1 MLLDTWE
8 GKISAWIVNWTNYIL
23 RNNEALAEK
32 GEFSILNS
40 THANLLNQSSSR
52 MLLNKSVF
60 SNRTLVME
68 SMNEGNNILDEL
80 NCEKNKFSQQKLG
93 LKEMIKN
100 ITL

>member
-1 MLLDTWE
+1 M
-8 GKISAWIVNWTNYIL
+8 

-40 THANLLNQSSSR
+40 THANLLNMSSSK

-80 NCEKNKFSQQKLG
+80 NNEKYKINQQKIS
-93 LKEMIKN
+93 LKDMVGN
-100 ITL
+100 IVS

>member
-1 MLLDTWE
+1 M
-8 GKISAWIVNWTNYIL
+8 

-40 THANLLNQSSSR
+40 THANLLNMSSSK

-80 NCEKNKFSQQKLG
+80 NNEKYKINQQKIS
-93 LKEMIKN
+93 LKDMIGN
-100 ITL
+100 IVS